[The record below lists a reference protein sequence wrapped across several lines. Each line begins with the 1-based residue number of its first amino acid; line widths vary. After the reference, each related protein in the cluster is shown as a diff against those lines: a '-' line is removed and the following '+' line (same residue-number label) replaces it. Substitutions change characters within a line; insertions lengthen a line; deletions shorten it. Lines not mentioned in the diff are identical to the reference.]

1 MSLGN
6 DILHARCGPRRQAHG
21 DTVGGGRARGRQFP
35 VWMGHSVR
43 GCRSEP
49 KREGDVFAEDACCGV
64 GGIDVAEDA
73 REEAVA
79 GEGGFV
85 VVEGLE
91 VVGAEVVV
99 SFSLII
105 SMG

>member
-6 DILHARCGPRRQAHG
+6 DILHARRSPRRQTHG
-21 DTVGGGRARGRQFP
+21 NAVRGGRARSRQLA
-35 VWMGHSVR
+35 VEMGQSVC
-43 GCRSEP
+43 GSWGET
-49 KREGDVFAEDACCGV
+49 KREGDVFAKDARRGV
-64 GGIDVAEDA
+64 DGIDVAEDA
-73 REEAVA
+73 REETVA

-99 SFSLII
+99 FFS
-105 SMG
+105 